1 MFNKT
6 SAIAIAIAI
15 TVGAVFAMASFAS
28 DNRTAHHTRQLAIFA
43 VVTAYTQVD
52 VDGDGKLSV
61 GDTLVLQL
69 NDYDKQG
76 GTQIGTGTVTC
87 VAIDATAGNFDCQG
101 SDALT
106 GGEIRESGRVLGS
119 DLTHFHWAVTGG
131 TDKYRGVTGQ
141 LDGTFV
147 DPQLTQATATFTLLD
162 R

>member
-6 SAIAIAIAI
+6 SAIAIAITI
-15 TVGAVFAMASFAS
+15 GAVFAAASFAS
-28 DNRTAHHTRQLAIFA
+28 ANRTSHHMRQLTFFA

-61 GDTLVLQL
+61 GDTLVLQAS
-69 NDYDKQG
+69 DYDKPG

-87 VAIDATAGNFDCQG
+87 VTIDAKAGNFDCQG
-101 SDALT
+101 SDVLP

-119 DLTHFHWAVTGG
+119 DPTHFHWAVTGG

-147 DPQLTQATATFTLLD
+147 DSQLTQATVAVTLLD

>member
-6 SAIAIAIAI
+6 SVIAIAI
-15 TVGAVFAMASFAS
+15 TIGAVFAAASFAS
-28 DNRTAHHTRQLAIFA
+28 DNRTSHHARQLTVFA
-43 VVTAYTQVD
+43 VVTAFTQVD

-61 GDTLVLQL
+61 GDELVLQA
-69 NDYDKQG
+69 NDYDKPG

-101 SDALT
+101 SDVLP

-119 DLTHFHWAVTGG
+119 DPTHFHWAVTGG
-131 TDKYRGVTGQ
+131 TDKYRGAGGQ

-147 DPQLTQATATFTLLD
+147 DSQLTQATATFTLLD